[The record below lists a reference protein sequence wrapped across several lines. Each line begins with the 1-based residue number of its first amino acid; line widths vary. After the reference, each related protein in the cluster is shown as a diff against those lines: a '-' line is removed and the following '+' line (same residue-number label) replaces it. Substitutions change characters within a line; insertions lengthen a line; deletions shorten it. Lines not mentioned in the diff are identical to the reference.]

1 MLDVKAPNAGEY
13 VIIDAVN
20 FVCAIDS
27 FKTDEMATLDT
38 SPTDLLDRDLSDDQ
52 INTVYQAVIDK
63 LSMDLSKIFGD
74 KFAKLHQKGLG
85 IHYYKYCYQAKTDT
99 KEILINI
106 GLGGQN
112 NTVFFGLTGFG
123 CKVADKGW
131 EVRLQTYLATLQNP
145 RITRIDLAHDDLDG
159 AYSSFAKAYQADTD
173 DKFILP
179 KTRNRPSVT
188 VSGEFKHN
196 DPQNKGLTMYVGSR
210 KNGKIMRCY
219 EKGKQLGDKKSKWF
233 RSELEIHGKKRVIPF
248 DVLTKPTSYFI
259 AAYPYNK
266 DLIDAAKKHFG
277 DCTPLSAVIFPSV
290 KREAQITL
298 CRAIQVLKHQFGRYI
313 KAFGDIFTLENYNF
327 EKIPDYKG
335 IFNRIK
341 TDKQKDYYPKR
352 LSLTMHVFKDDL
364 GGVNVIKQ
372 QIKQKAKSLRNAFY
386 NEMTNPPK
394 YYDDVSYQRYLDND
408 EEFQSWL
415 VSHT

>member
-1 MLDVKAPNAGEY
+1 
-13 VIIDAVN
+13 
-20 FVCAIDS
+20 
-27 FKTDEMATLDT
+27 
-38 SPTDLLDRDLSDDQ
+38 
-52 INTVYQAVIDK
+52 
-63 LSMDLSKIFGD
+63 
-74 KFAKLHQKGLG
+74 
-85 IHYYKYCYQAKTDT
+85 
-99 KEILINI
+99 
-106 GLGGQN
+106 
-112 NTVFFGLTGFG
+112 
-123 CKVADKGW
+123 
-131 EVRLQTYLATLQNP
+131 
-145 RITRIDLAHDDLDG
+145 
-159 AYSSFAKAYQADTD
+159 
-173 DKFILP
+173 
-179 KTRNRPSVT
+179 
-188 VSGEFKHN
+188 
-196 DPQNKGLTMYVGSR
+196 MYVGSR

-248 DVLTKPTSYFI
+248 DILTKPTSYFI

-266 DLIDAAKKHFG
+266 ELIDAAKKHFG
-277 DCTPLSAVIFPSV
+277 DCTPLSAVTFPSV

-298 CRAIQVLKHQFGRYI
+298 RRAIQVLKHQFGRYI

-327 EKIPDYKG
+327 EQIPDYKG

-352 LSLTMHVFKDDL
+352 LSLAMHVFNDL

-372 QIKQKAKSLRNAFY
+372 QTKQKAKSLRNAFY
-386 NEMTNPPK
+386 NAMTNSPK